1 MDSPGYSE
9 YVVAKKA
16 EGKNLLLRI
25 LLITLYVLF
34 ALFYFLFFTVV
45 LPIVMLIALLPLFA
59 WRLSI
64 RSCPAW

>member
-25 LLITLYVLF
+25 LLITLYVLIF
-34 ALFYFLFFTVV
+34 V
-45 LPIVMLIALLPLFA
+45 LLEAVL
-59 WRLSI
+59 RE
-64 RSCPAW
+64 